1 MASLELDLAISMAN
15 LVGEELQILPELT
28 QNHLQFITQVYL
40 ELQPPQLFKERNHSS
55 LAITPHK

>member
-1 MASLELDLAISMAN
+1 MAN